1 MQFYSTGKV
10 CVWFYVYILCKRV
23 CMCMYSCTSCIVR
36 TRIRI
41 RIPTFHEH
49 IEEIFGKTF
58 KFLWLRV
65 GLFWVEV
72 RVKVI
77 VRRLEVI
84 LRGGECIMST
94 GVLTMT
100 EVQMAVC
107 VCVLVRWR
115 MMAELVWLTVSVAGS
130 DAGLTKVTERKSWS
144 QQSPSRYTLWGLG
157 GRWQKL
163 GWGKQ
168 NPRRGLHDIAERTC
182 S

>member
-1 MQFYSTGKV
+1 MGKHLSFGLV
-10 CVWFYVYILCKRV
+10 C
-23 CMCMYSCTSCIVR
+23 
-36 TRIRI
+36 
-41 RIPTFHEH
+41 
-49 IEEIFGKTF
+49 
-58 KFLWLRV
+58 
-65 GLFWVEV
+65 VEV

-84 LRGGECIMST
+84 LRGGECNMST

-100 EVQMAVC
+100 EVQMAVCVC

-157 GRWQKL
+157 GR
-163 GWGKQ
+163 
-168 NPRRGLHDIAERTC
+168 
-182 S
+182 